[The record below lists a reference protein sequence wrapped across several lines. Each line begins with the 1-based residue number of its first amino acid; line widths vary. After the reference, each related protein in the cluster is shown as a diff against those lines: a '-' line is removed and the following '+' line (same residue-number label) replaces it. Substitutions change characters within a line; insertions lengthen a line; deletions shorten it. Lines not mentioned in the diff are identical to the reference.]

1 MAEDT
6 EAIIKW
12 LRFTRTRFGDIKW
25 PDIEKHLKWEE
36 DTIDGVD
43 LSTFTYQELTSIKYA
58 LIELIKQEYSIEIG
72 RVDV

>member
-6 EAIIKW
+6 GPIIKW
-12 LRFTRTRFGDIKW
+12 LRFTRTRYSKIKW
-25 PDIEKHLKWEE
+25 PDIEKHLGWEE

-43 LSTFTYQELTSIKYA
+43 LSTFSYQELTSIKYA
-58 LIELIKQEYSIEIG
+58 LIELIEEEYSIKLG